1 MLRGKVGH
9 RRSEDG
15 HHKMG
20 AHEAGRV
27 ACHASSLE
35 WAVKLAT
42 CTFLSMK
49 TSAFLGAFFYFE
61 KWGWCACKS
70 GLLSAEFLKFTFDI
84 TVFAEN
90 RITPPSPHC
99 LRLWSVLPCCVASR
113 TVFCCRDRLQFTDET
128 LQGEYVVGIVTYPG
142 VHAADTGLS
151 FCNTYKMSH
160 LIPWYRLLYL
170 IILILLWS
178 YLFWLLLTIP
188 FILCPFKVCYIIC
201 DLCFMC
207 CCCPRRTV
215 M

>member
-1 MLRGKVGH
+1 MRLHRWIQQHELTLRGKVGH
-9 RRSEDG
+9 RRPEDG

-61 KWGWCACKS
+61 NWGCCACRS
-70 GLLSAEFLKFTFDI
+70 GRLSAEFLKFTFDI
-84 TVFAEN
+84 PVFTEN

-113 TVFCCRDRLQFTDET
+113 TVFCCRDRLQFTDDT
-128 LQGEYVVGIVTYPG
+128 LEGESVVGIVTYST
-142 VHAADTGLS
+142 VHASDTGLS
-151 FCNTYKMSH
+151 LYNTHKMAYLSKM
-160 LIPWYRLLYL
+160 YL
-170 IILILLWS
+170 IIVILWS
-178 YLFWLLLTIP
+178 AVIGSYCSLHMMSVKL
-188 FILCPFKVCYIIC
+188 
-201 DLCFMC
+201 
-207 CCCPRRTV
+207 
-215 M
+215 